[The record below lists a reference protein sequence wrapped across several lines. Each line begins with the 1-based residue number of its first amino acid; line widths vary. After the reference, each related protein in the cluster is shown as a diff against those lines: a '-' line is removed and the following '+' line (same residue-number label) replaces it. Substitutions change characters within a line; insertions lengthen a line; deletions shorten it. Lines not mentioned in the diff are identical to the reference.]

1 MPNTA
6 QHDVSPF
13 ESLSEAEMVTAT
25 GGFDIGGLTQ
35 MASGIAQQAGSPEAA
50 KWIGMA
56 GNIAG
61 QFMGG
66 GGGGGAAA

>member
-1 MPNTA
+1 MPTTA
-6 QHDVSPF
+6 PPDDTFS
-13 ESLSEAEMVTAT
+13 SLSDDELVTAT
-25 GGFDIGGLTQ
+25 GGFDLGGITQ
-35 MASGIAQQAGSPEAA
+35 MAQGIASQAGAPEAA

-66 GGGGGAAA
+66 GQ